1 MLYKPIVP
9 FCIKT
14 IDAPQ
19 QNTET
24 RILSSKCVDAL
35 LCKGLNGVGRSFSD
49 YFALAKNRCVD
60 LAPETLLP

>member
-19 QNTET
+19 QNAET
-24 RILSSKCVDAL
+24 RILWSRGVDAL
-35 LCKGLNGVGRSFSD
+35 LCKGLKCVDRSFFDFS
-49 YFALAKNRCVD
+49 APTKNRCVD
-60 LAPETLLP
+60 LAPETLTL